1 MTFVAMDLSEQT
13 MEADAAPL
21 PKTRLY
27 AVADGTIGRWKNP
40 ATGRWENKRVPK
52 DEDDPES
59 WFLAWIHERLAEG
72 AATGQTAKKRSTTIR
87 LLVPRWQKHK
97 LSLAGAD
104 PRKIKPTCSCILR
117 YAGPLLDVP
126 LDEMTVP
133 KVAAWV
139 DGLQRSGRAPFTV
152 RNIIQA
158 HRSLV
163 IDARGMGWVDLKENP
178 FADPYV
184 RGKLKGIAPKAGKD
198 VIVAL
203 PLDEALKLIA
213 YDKTLIPDGR
223 KVLNLLAMVTGMRL
237 AEVAAVSWRDI
248 KDDNTLTVFRQLDRG
263 GFKPAFKSPKLGS
276 RRVIP
281 LHPLAVRALAW
292 WKKHS
297 RNVAPDDPIFPGKF
311 GFYGFATSAKTF
323 REDLVAAGVGAGFDP
338 GDGQRVRYTFHA
350 LRRTFAS
357 LLEESGVPREQIC
370 GLMGHGAKGVT
381 DRNYIRKSLKRY
393 QDAIAALPVP
403 GSVPWIEA

>member
-1 MTFVAMDLSEQT
+1 MDRDEQT
-13 MEADAAPL
+13 MEPDTQPV
-21 PKTRLY
+21 PETRLY
-27 AVADGTIGRWKNP
+27 TVADGTVGRWKNP

-52 DEDDPES
+52 GEEDPET
-59 WFLAWIHERLAEG
+59 WLLAWVHERLASS
-72 AATGQTAKKRSTTIR
+72 AVTGDGMKKRSTTIR
-87 LLVPRWQKHK
+87 LLVPKWQKHK

-203 PLDEALKLIA
+203 PEPDALKLIN
-213 YDKTLIPDGR
+213 YDKSLIPSSR
-223 KVLNLLAMVTGMRL
+223 KVLNLLALVTGMRL
-237 AEVAAVSWRDI
+237 AEVAGLSWNDV
-248 KDDNTLTVFRQLDRG
+248 KDDRTLTVFRQLDRG
-263 GFKPAFKSPKLGS
+263 GFKPTFKAPKLGS

-281 LHPLAVRALAW
+281 LHPLAVKVLAW
-292 WKKHS
+292 WKKQG
-297 RNVAPDDPIFPGKF
+297 RNTAPEDPIFPGKY
-311 GFYGFATSAKTF
+311 GLYGFAMSARTF

-357 LLEESGVPREQIC
+357 LLEDNGVPREQIC

-393 QDAIAALPVP
+393 QEAIGALPVP
-403 GSVPWIEA
+403 SSVPWIET